1 MLDEDK
7 FMNKL
12 RTKDEKLN
20 KQVYEKI
27 LDPMAVLNILVEKL
41 QIYRQIESS
50 LNDPRNKLI
59 LDSMKAGIENKMMII
74 QIKRDMDEQF
84 SKLNDRIDQLQFKI
98 SKLSQ

>member
-12 RTKDEKLN
+12 RTKDEKLS
-20 KQVYEKI
+20 KQMYEKI
-27 LDPMAVLNILVEKL
+27 LDPMAVLDILVEKL
-41 QIYRQIESS
+41 QICRQIESS

-59 LDSMKAGIENKMMII
+59 LDGMKAGIENKMMII